1 MATRAL
7 RRVHSTTA
15 RSVRGVCAA
24 PRRAV
29 PRCASAAL
37 STGVPRQPGVRD
49 GPWTRRDADLV
60 REALEEG
67 SESKQ
72 PSEGK
77 ARKRAARAAERGK
90 ETFLLGLS
98 QTEVSA
104 ALSAVEPD
112 LPAFRGK
119 QLHAAMYGSARIKEL
134 EGVTTFSKALREQL
148 GEAGLRVGRQPVH
161 TSVEAKDG
169 TQKYLLR
176 LADSRLVETVA
187 IPALKSER
195 QRLTAAG
202 GDG

>member
-15 RSVRGVCAA
+15 RSVRGVCGA

-90 ETFLLGLS
+90 ETFLLVRKVLANG
-98 QTEVSA
+98 E
-104 ALSAVEPD
+104 AV
-112 LPAFRGK
+112 
-119 QLHAAMYGSARIKEL
+119 
-134 EGVTTFSKALREQL
+134 L
-148 GEAGLRVGRQPVH
+148 GEWGRSLGKRRVLGECGR
-161 TSVEAKDG
+161 SLG
-169 TQKYLLR
+169 IL
-176 LADSRLVETVA
+176 
-187 IPALKSER
+187 
-195 QRLTAAG
+195 
-202 GDG
+202 